1 MIEKNAVRLRMQTLL
16 YNLVSIFAW
25 SLFLF
30 VVHVN
35 DNKKLTERPLGMI
48 AIGGLSL
55 SLIFTIVQLIRVI
68 RARNVKKSS
77 GN

>member
-1 MIEKNAVRLRMQTLL
+1 MIEKDAIRLRIDTLL

-25 SLFLF
+25 SVFVF

-35 DNKKLTERPLGMI
+35 DNKKLTERTLGMI
-48 AIGGLSL
+48 AVGGLSL
-55 SLIFTIVQLIRVI
+55 SLIFTIVQLIRAM

>member
-1 MIEKNAVRLRMQTLL
+1 MIENNAIRLRIETLL

-25 SLFLF
+25 SVFVF
-30 VVHVN
+30 VVHAN
-35 DNKKLTERPLGMI
+35 DNKSLTERPLAMI
-48 AIGGLSL
+48 AVCGLSL
-55 SLIFTIVQLIRVI
+55 SLIFTIFQLIRVL

>member
-1 MIEKNAVRLRMQTLL
+1 MIKKDVKRHRIMALS
-16 YNLVSIFAW
+16 YNLVTIFAW
-25 SLFLF
+25 SAFLF

-48 AIGGLSL
+48 AVGGLSL
-55 SLIFTIVQLIRVI
+55 SLIFTIVQLIRAI
-68 RARNVKKSS
+68 RARNVGKPA